1 MQIYCIAK
9 LSAIP
14 ITPVGKAKPLKDA
27 RSSGTGSLSVRL
39 SFCWHVRGFNAT
51 EKGLPA
57 IPAWRRLQNMDN
69 RRVTTPLV
77 CSHGYEH
84 QHHSKTATTGAR
96 LFLYAQVVFIISAI
110 ALVVFFRKNP
120 AFDTLSITFVS
131 IFLEAL
137 PFMLLG
143 SLIGGF
149 IEVFIS
155 KDVLTK
161 LLPGAN
167 WRTILV
173 AAGSGLFFP
182 VCECA
187 IVPVVRRLF
196 KKGLPLG
203 AGVAFLLGGPIVNP
217 LVLLSTAVAY
227 GYQWSVAIERM
238 LLGYLVA
245 VSIGFLVELFFNRH
259 TALAGESLEETHH
272 CGCGHDH
279 EEDTGDHK
287 RRFSMKLVSACQHAA
302 GDFLDI
308 CRYLVFGAFIAAVLQ
323 TVIARGEMA
332 AVAGLPVLSI
342 LAMMFLAIILNLC
355 SEADAFIAAT
365 FRTSLPIS
373 AQMAFM
379 VLGPMLDIKL
389 VLMYFRVF
397 RKRFIIALSGMT
409 FLIVFCSVL
418 IKYWGNG

>member
-1 MQIYCIAK
+1 M
-9 LSAIP
+9 
-14 ITPVGKAKPLKDA
+14 
-27 RSSGTGSLSVRL
+27 
-39 SFCWHVRGFNAT
+39 
-51 EKGLPA
+51 
-57 IPAWRRLQNMDN
+57 QNMDN
-69 RRVTTPLV
+69 RRIITPLV
-77 CSHGYEH
+77 YSPGHA
-84 QHHSKTATTGAR
+84 HHHPGKTSTTGTR
-96 LFLYAQVVFIISAI
+96 IFLYAQVVFILTALV
-110 ALVVFFRKNP
+110 LVVFFRQNP
-120 AFDTLSITFVS
+120 AFVTLGITFVS

-155 KDVLTK
+155 KDTLTK

-167 WRTILV
+167 WRTILI
-173 AAGSGLFFP
+173 AAGSGVFFP

-217 LVLLSTAVAY
+217 LVLLSTSVAY

-238 LLGYLVA
+238 ILGYLVA
-245 VSIGFLVELFFNRH
+245 VTIGFLVELFFNRQ
-259 TALAGESLEETHH
+259 TALAVEALEEDHH
-272 CGCGHDH
+272 CDCGHDYH
-279 EEDTGDHK
+279 ADNGDQN
-287 RRFSMKLVSACQHAA
+287 RRFSKKFVSACQHAA

-308 CRYLVFGAFIAAVLQ
+308 GRYLVFGAFIAALLQ
-323 TVIARGEMA
+323 TVFARGEMA
-332 AVAGLPVLSI
+332 AVAGSPVLSI
-342 LAMMFLAIILNLC
+342 LAMMLLAIILNLC

-418 IKYWGNG
+418 IKYWSYG